1 MRHNVYG
8 KKLGRNKNERTALFK
23 SLVQELVLHGT
34 ITTTEAK
41 AKAIKGQIDKIITLA
56 KSKTS
61 QKLLQAYFVNPLL
74 QERLVKEILPKLGT
88 RVSGYTSMIKMGVRE
103 GDRSRVVR
111 MSFIGAEQL
120 KPLEKVTSNK
130 TQVTNKIEKIVA
142 PVKKTVA
149 VHPDSGGKKSVVK
162 AHPASGGK
170 KAVTRPSSGG
180 KK

>member
-111 MSFIGAEQL
+111 MSLIGAEQL

-130 TQVTNKIEKIVA
+130 TQVTNKIEKKVA

-149 VHPDSGGKKSVVK
+149 VKKAVVKKPVVK